1 MGMDTRILEN
11 QSWSESEWSYVSHS
25 KGSWPGEG
33 PAPDVP
39 VACAVNRFMLK
50 LGQNCSSPGCVQA

>member
-1 MGMDTRILEN
+1 MRLDTWILEN
-11 QSWSESEWSYVSHS
+11 QAWSESEGSHLSHS
-25 KGSWPGEG
+25 RGSWPGGG

-50 LGQNCSSPGCVQA
+50 LGQKCSSTGCVQA